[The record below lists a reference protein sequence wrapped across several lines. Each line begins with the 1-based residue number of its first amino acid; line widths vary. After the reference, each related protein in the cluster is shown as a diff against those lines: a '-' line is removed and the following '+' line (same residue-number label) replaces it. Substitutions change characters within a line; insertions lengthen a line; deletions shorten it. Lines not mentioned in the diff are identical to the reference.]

1 MASRRPLIARGERA
15 PDFALPVD
23 GQEGATRYYGLVGGR
38 PAVLVLAGERPGGA
52 VRDLLARLPAL
63 VATDLDVH
71 VVVAGS
77 PPGQSATSDLPAG
90 TFHDPGGQVHE
101 AYGVTLED
109 APVVVV
115 LDPNVRVLGAMPVG
129 DVEATLADV
138 ADTVPAPRDDD
149 GEPAPRLAPVLLV
162 PDALDG
168 DLREE
173 LMARWET
180 EGAVETGVETVVEG
194 ERAEATD
201 VRRKRRRDLV
211 ITTEGCSATSPSTS
225 AHGSSPSLRR
235 RSRSAPAA
243 SRASRSAATPLRTAA
258 TSRPT
263 ATTSAPAPPTAGS
276 GSPSTSTTTTPVASC
291 ASPST
296 GRPASG
302 RPRGRRWCSPG
313 RICTRCYRW
322 SGPGG
327 SCCCRSCSHATPV
340 PDRFPREAP
349 HPSGRP
355 RVTPAHVPA
364 PAQGMTT
371 RSVARA
377 PADEGA

>member
-38 PAVLVLAGERPGGA
+38 PAVLVLAGEPRDGA
-52 VRDLLARLPAL
+52 VRDLMARLPAL
-63 VATDLDVH
+63 VASDLDVH

-77 PPGQSATSDLPAG
+77 SPGQGATSDLPAG

-101 AYGVTLED
+101 AYGVTRED

-129 DVEATLADV
+129 DVYTTLAEV
-138 ADTVPAPRDDD
+138 AGTVPAPSDDD

-180 EGAVETGVETVVEG
+180 EGAVETGVESVVEG

-201 VRRKRRRDLV
+201 VRRKRRRDIV
-211 ITTEGCSATSPSTS
+211 ITDRGLQRRLTQHIGARLFPELEKAFAFRAGGFEGFKVGCYTAEDRGYFEAHRDNLSTGT
-225 AHGSSPSLRR
+225 AHRRFGLTINLNDDYAGGELRFPEYGPAR
-235 RSRSAPAA
+235 FRPAA
-243 SRASRSAATPLRTAA
+243 GEALLF
-258 TSRPT
+258 
-263 ATTSAPAPPTAGS
+263 S
-276 GSPSTSTTTTPVASC
+276 GSHLHEVLPVERA
-291 ASPST
+291 
-296 GRPASG
+296 
-302 RPRGRRWCSPG
+302 RRFVLLSFVLARSPG
-313 RICTRCYRW
+313 
-322 SGPGG
+322 S
-327 SCCCRSCSHATPV
+327 
-340 PDRFPREAP
+340 
-349 HPSGRP
+349 
-355 RVTPAHVPA
+355 
-364 PAQGMTT
+364 
-371 RSVARA
+371 
-377 PADEGA
+377 